1 MSVVTQGEAQAHGN
15 WNNAEDKKR
24 QEKQGKGSRKEETCH
39 RESR

>member
-15 WNNAEDKKR
+15 WNNAEDKR
-24 QEKQGKGSRKEETCH
+24 QERQGKESRKEETCH